1 MNIEIDYREKYL
13 IELFE
18 KKWDNKNI
26 EYNIKTLDIG
36 DIIIKDE
43 GDNVIYIIERK
54 TTDDLACSIMDGR
67 YKEQKQRLL
76 SNYSPDN
83 IIYIVEGDNKL
94 YSKKVPYKTIMSSIL
109 SMNLRD
115 KINVLRTKTL
125 EETYINILLIVDK
138 LISKK
143 IIIHKNILNIKN
155 NTINNTTS
163 NMVDNLIKVKKKDN
177 MNENIYFLTILSQ
190 IPGCSITTAKKIQ
203 EEASSI
209 INLYELY
216 KNDNM
221 DIIKNI
227 KVGKKKIGEKL
238 TNRIFQFLF
247 NDGK

>member
-18 KKWDNKNI
+18 EKWDNKDI
-26 EYNIKTLDIG
+26 KYNVKTLDIG
-36 DIIIKDE
+36 DIVIKDKD
-43 GDNVIYIIERK
+43 DNVIYIIERK
-54 TTDDLACSIMDGR
+54 TIDDLACSIMDGR

-76 SNYSPDN
+76 SNYSPNN

-94 YSKKVPYKTIMSSIL
+94 YSKKIPYKTIMSSII

-115 KINVLRTKTL
+115 NINVLRTKTL
-125 EETYINILLIVDK
+125 EETYTNILLIIDK
-138 LISKK
+138 LVSKK
-143 IIIHKNILNIKN
+143 IIIHTNILNVESNI
-155 NTINNTTS
+155 TNNTT
-163 NMVDNLIKVKKKDN
+163 NNIVDNLIKVKKKDN
-177 MNENIYFLTILSQ
+177 MNENVYYLTILSQ

-203 EEASSI
+203 EEVSSI
-209 INLYELY
+209 IQLYELY
-216 KNDNM
+216 KNNNT

-227 KVGKKKIGEKL
+227 KIGKKKIGEKL

>member
-125 EETYINILLIVDK
+125 EETYTNILLIVDK

-143 IIIHKNILNIKN
+143 IVIGEDMLNIEDK
-155 NTINNTTS
+155 TAD
-163 NMVDNLIKVKKKDN
+163 NMIKVKKKDN

>member
-83 IIYIVEGDNKL
+83 IIYIVEGDNKP
-94 YSKKVPYKTIMSSIL
+94 YSKKIPYKTIMSSII

-143 IIIHKNILNIKN
+143 IVIGEDMLNIEDK
-155 NTINNTTS
+155 TAD
-163 NMVDNLIKVKKKDN
+163 NMIKVKKKDN

>member
-18 KKWDNKNI
+18 KNEGNKGVN
-26 EYNIKTLDIG
+26 YSVKPLDIG

-43 GDNVIYIIERK
+43 EDKVIYIIERK
-54 TTDDLACSIMDGR
+54 TTDDLACSILDGR
-67 YKEQKQRLL
+67 YTEQKQRLL
-76 SNYSPDN
+76 SNYNASD
-83 IIYIVEGDNKL
+83 IIYIIEGGNKP
-94 YSKKVPYKTIMSSIL
+94 YSKKIPYKTIMSSII

-115 KINVLRTKTL
+115 KINVLRTNTL

-143 IIIHKNILNIKN
+143 IVINKDMLNVEDK
-155 NTINNTTS
+155 TAD
-163 NMVDNLIKVKKKDN
+163 NMIKVKKKDN

-203 EEASSI
+203 EEASSVI
-209 INLYELY
+209 KLYELY
-216 KNDNM
+216 KNDNT

-247 NDGK
+247 NEGK

>member
-18 KKWDNKNI
+18 EKWDNKNI

-94 YSKKVPYKTIMSSIL
+94 YSKKVPYK
-109 SMNLRD
+109 
-115 KINVLRTKTL
+115 
-125 EETYINILLIVDK
+125 
-138 LISKK
+138 
-143 IIIHKNILNIKN
+143 
-155 NTINNTTS
+155 
-163 NMVDNLIKVKKKDN
+163 
-177 MNENIYFLTILSQ
+177 
-190 IPGCSITTAKKIQ
+190 
-203 EEASSI
+203 
-209 INLYELY
+209 
-216 KNDNM
+216 
-221 DIIKNI
+221 
-227 KVGKKKIGEKL
+227 
-238 TNRIFQFLF
+238 
-247 NDGK
+247 